1 MGEETEVGQLPRYWL
16 PDAVYQALKWVGL
29 LALPTAAWAYQ
40 ALAGIFGWPLATEVP
55 MAINV
60 CGTAI
65 AVLIGASSIKAMG
78 GGADG

>member
-40 ALAGIFGWPLATEVP
+40 ALAGIFGWPLA
-55 MAINV
+55 INV